1 MHPMDHSRTSARLF
15 GDIHDPDSEVSL
27 AIRER
32 GGYGLMP
39 EWGTEPANHYLPR
52 RKGTVPVAADQVSR
66 IDSPLNVD
74 GRVPGTLAALIAEA
88 QAAADPSAARHGGE
102 R

>member
-1 MHPMDHSRTSARLF
+1 
-15 GDIHDPDSEVSL
+15 VSV

-32 GGYGLMP
+32 GGYALMP

-52 RKGTVPVAADQVSR
+52 RKGTVSVDADQVNR

-74 GRVPGTLAALIAEA
+74 GRIPGTLAALIAEA
-88 QAAADPSAARHGGE
+88 QAAADPASAPAGGG